1 MTVFK
6 LEEKPMR
13 TKKMHD
19 EETYELDNAYNEDE
33 RFYEEGDSS
42 IWYN

>member
-1 MTVFK
+1 MK
-6 LEEKPMR
+6 

-19 EETYELDNAYNEDE
+19 EESYELDNVYNDED
-33 RFYEEGDSS
+33 RYYTQSDSS

>member
-1 MTVFK
+1 MK
-6 LEEKPMR
+6 

-19 EETYELDNAYNEDE
+19 EESYELDNVYNDDD
-33 RFYEEGDSS
+33 RFYMRSDSS